1 MTRSAL
7 FMVAAMLAVA
17 PRLPAADIPATL
29 TLDVALQL
37 ALEHNYAIRQARAR
51 YEQALGVVEENRS
64 GRLPTLSANAGYT
77 RTDEGRLESFGGQTF
92 GSPDQWQAG
101 IQASQTVYAGGAIS
115 SAIRGSEAAREAAI
129 ADFDASV
136 RTALLSVQEQF
147 YAVLL
152 AREQIEVQ
160 EQAIQL
166 LEEELANATARVEA
180 GSGSPF
186 DQLRA
191 EVALAN
197 GQPPLIRARNAL
209 RLSVVELL
217 RAAGLPAEDTA
228 EANVVGSLSFEAM
241 EPTIENVLASARE
254 NRPELRQLENNVD
267 AAEYAVSGARATG
280 RPVVGVFAG
289 YGVQKSQFSDD
300 FGDSVEGWQAGV
312 QASWDI
318 FDGNATGG
326 RVAQARARL
335 QQARLELD
343 ETSLAIDAE
352 VRRAFLDYGEAR
364 EILIASQKGVTQA
377 EESVRLARSR
387 FDAGAATQLDVLQ
400 AQVAL
405 TETRTNEALA
415 LHDAN
420 VALAR
425 LRRAAALEP
434 LPAGVNVTDSETE

>member
-1 MTRSAL
+1 MKRPAFL
-7 FMVAAMLAVA
+7 MVAAMFAAA
-17 PRLPAADIPATL
+17 PRLPAADIPETI
-29 TLDVALQL
+29 TLDTALQL

-51 YEQALGVVEENRS
+51 YAQALGSVEESRA
-64 GRLPTLSANAGYT
+64 GRLPTLTASAGYT
-77 RTDEGRLESFGGQTF
+77 RTDEGRLERLDGLTF
-92 GSPDQWQAG
+92 GSADQWQAG
-101 IQASQTVYAGGAIS
+101 IQARQTIYAGGAVS
-115 SAIRGSEAAREAAI
+115 SAIRGSEAFREAAV

-152 AREQIEVQ
+152 ARQQVEVQ

-166 LEEELANATARVEA
+166 LEEELANATARVDA

-186 DQLRA
+186 DRLRA

-209 RLSVVELL
+209 KLSAVELL
-217 RAAGLPAEDTA
+217 RAVGLPAEDST
-228 EANVVGSLSFEAM
+228 EASVVGSLNFNAV
-241 EPTIENVLASARE
+241 EPTLENVLASAHE
-254 NRPELRQLENNVD
+254 NRPELRQLKNNVA

-280 RPVVGVFAG
+280 RPIVGVFAG

-300 FGDSVEGWQAGV
+300 FGDSVDGWSAGV
-312 QASWDI
+312 QGSWDI
-318 FDGNATGG
+318 FDGKATKG

-343 ETSLAIDAE
+343 ETNLAIDAE
-352 VRRAFLDYGEAR
+352 VRRAFLGYGEAR
-364 EILIASQKGVTQA
+364 EILVASQKGVTQA

-425 LRRAAALEP
+425 LRRAAALDP
-434 LPAGVNVTDSETE
+434 LPGGVRVTDSEPE